1 MNYKERDPVLV
12 DSYDQ
17 AVEKN
22 EIALGIKLEHL
33 KNDLTDIWGKL
44 DDIINNRWNL
54 FGVKDE
60 YFVNTEEWL
69 EFQGKASELDPT
81 DESVVY
87 TIPEQ
92 MRRMEFE
99 VSKYYP
105 NSRLKQASHLEKEIQ
120 EVYSVSKL
128 PWIIGYSGGKDST
141 VTTQLVWNSLIKLP
155 KKKIQNPIYI
165 ISSDTLVETPVIVS
179 HITSNIA
186 RMNKISK
193 EKKFPFK
200 ANIVSPEIKNSFWV
214 NLLGKGYPAPTN
226 QFRWCTERLK
236 IQPANNF
243 INEKL
248 SE

>member
-22 EIALGIKLEHL
+22 EIALGMKLEDL
-33 KNDLTDIWGKL
+33 KKDLTDIWGKL

-92 MRRMEFE
+92 MRRMEFD

-105 NSRLKQASHLEKEIQ
+105 SSRLKQANHLEKEIQ
-120 EVYSVSKL
+120 DL
-128 PWIIGYSGGKDST
+128 NDALG
-141 VTTQLVWNSLIKLP
+141 
-155 KKKIQNPIYI
+155 I
-165 ISSDTLVETPVIVS
+165 ISHIMS
-179 HITSNIA
+179 HIDVALVTDSVVTSD
-186 RMNKISK
+186 MG
-193 EKKFPFK
+193 EVPF
-200 ANIVSPEIKNSFWV
+200 
-214 NLLGKGYPAPTN
+214 
-226 QFRWCTERLK
+226 
-236 IQPANNF
+236 
-243 INEKL
+243 
-248 SE
+248 

>member
-22 EIALGIKLEHL
+22 EIALGMKLEDL
-33 KNDLTDIWGKL
+33 KKDLTDIWGKL

-92 MRRMEFE
+92 MRRMEFD

-105 NSRLKQASHLEKEIQ
+105 NSRLKQANHLEKEIQ
-120 EVYSVSKL
+120 DL
-128 PWIIGYSGGKDST
+128 NDALG
-141 VTTQLVWNSLIKLP
+141 
-155 KKKIQNPIYI
+155 I
-165 ISSDTLVETPVIVS
+165 ISHIMS
-179 HITSNIA
+179 HIDVALVTDSVVTSDQGDA
-186 RMNKISK
+186 
-193 EKKFPFK
+193 PF
-200 ANIVSPEIKNSFWV
+200 
-214 NLLGKGYPAPTN
+214 
-226 QFRWCTERLK
+226 
-236 IQPANNF
+236 
-243 INEKL
+243 
-248 SE
+248 

>member
-22 EIALGIKLEHL
+22 EIALGMKLEDL
-33 KNDLTDIWGKL
+33 KKDLTDIWGKL

-69 EFQGKASELDPT
+69 EFQGKASELDPK

-105 NSRLKQASHLEKEIQ
+105 HSRLKLANHLEKEIQ
-120 EVYSVSKL
+120 EL
-128 PWIIGYSGGKDST
+128 NDALGTI
-141 VTTQLVWNSLIKLP
+141 
-155 KKKIQNPIYI
+155 
-165 ISSDTLVETPVIVS
+165 S
-179 HITSNIA
+179 HIMSHLDVAIVTDSVVTSDQG
-186 RMNKISK
+186 
-193 EKKFPFK
+193 EVPF
-200 ANIVSPEIKNSFWV
+200 
-214 NLLGKGYPAPTN
+214 
-226 QFRWCTERLK
+226 
-236 IQPANNF
+236 
-243 INEKL
+243 
-248 SE
+248 

>member
-22 EIALGIKLEHL
+22 EIALGDEVLEDL
-33 KNDLTDIWGKL
+33 KRDLTDIWGKL

-54 FGVKDE
+54 FGMKDE

-92 MRRMEFE
+92 MRRMEFD

-105 NSRLKQASHLEKEIQ
+105 NSRLKLANHLEKEIQ
-120 EVYSVSKL
+120 EL
-128 PWIIGYSGGKDST
+128 NDALGTI
-141 VTTQLVWNSLIKLP
+141 
-155 KKKIQNPIYI
+155 
-165 ISSDTLVETPVIVS
+165 S
-179 HITSNIA
+179 HIMSHIDVAIVTDSVVTSDQG
-186 RMNKISK
+186 
-193 EKKFPFK
+193 EVPF
-200 ANIVSPEIKNSFWV
+200 
-214 NLLGKGYPAPTN
+214 
-226 QFRWCTERLK
+226 
-236 IQPANNF
+236 
-243 INEKL
+243 
-248 SE
+248 